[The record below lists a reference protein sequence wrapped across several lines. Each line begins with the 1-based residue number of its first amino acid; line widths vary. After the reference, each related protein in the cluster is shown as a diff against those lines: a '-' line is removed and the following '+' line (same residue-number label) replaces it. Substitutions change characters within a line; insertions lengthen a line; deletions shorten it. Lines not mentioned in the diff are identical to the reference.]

1 MTSLLLLTSEP
12 SVCIPRVFSNIKK
25 TFVKDVFEE
34 LFGNGCI
41 ERIDMVQKISG
52 NSEKFQRVFV
62 HFKYWSAAPRNQ
74 QVRQRLIDGHQIK
87 IVYDDPWFWKCSASR
102 IPKPKDKVNHPFVN
116 EVSENHNSIGRKGK
130 KWDRMDRETTKQQ
143 GMMLFDS
150 PQDLGEMTGD
160 PKIGDATG
168 ENATGENAT
177 GGNATG
183 EDAIGEDAIG
193 EDAIG
198 EDAIGEDA
206 IGEDATGEDDNISGM
221 GWRQVNKKMR
231 GKKNKRGT
239 NRSGRSLREATT
251 YADFSE

>member
-116 EVSENHNSIGRKGK
+116 EVSENYNSIGRKGK
-130 KWDRMDRETTKQQ
+130 KWDRMDRETTRQQ

-168 ENATGENAT
+168 DATGENAT

>member
-1 MTSLLLLTSEP
+1 
-12 SVCIPRVFSNIKK
+12 
-25 TFVKDVFEE
+25 VKDVFEE

-160 PKIGDATG
+160 PKIGDAIG
-168 ENATGENAT
+168 EDATGEDAS
-177 GGNATG
+177 GEDASG

-193 EDAIG
+193 EDASG

-206 IGEDATGEDDNISGM
+206 IGEDASGEDAIGEDASGEDDNISGT

-239 NRSGRSLREATT
+239 NRAGRSLREATT

>member
-1 MTSLLLLTSEP
+1 
-12 SVCIPRVFSNIKK
+12 
-25 TFVKDVFEE
+25 VKDVFEE

-116 EVSENHNSIGRKGK
+116 EVSENYNSIGRKGK
-130 KWDRMDRETTKQQ
+130 KWDRMDRETTRQQ

-168 ENATGENAT
+168 EDAT
-177 GGNATG
+177 
-183 EDAIGEDAIG
+183 
-193 EDAIG
+193 G